1 MPNPAPTPRAQP
13 AARPRLPLMTAYLLI
28 GAVFFAAGFLLLPLL
43 DKTDSTSPPGVE
55 RIRLPQP
62 LAVKPF
68 SLEEAGAN
76 VNSAPYTRD
85 RLLNRWTLMYFGYT
99 HCPDV
104 CRPTLTAMAQAV
116 QDLRRAGGD
125 PTGDSAMT
133 DLQLVFVSLDGARD
147 TAAALR
153 AFVAGAGADMVAL
166 RGSEKQIAD
175 LAGHLGILHSRRPAD
190 DRGRYLVDHPA
201 TVLLIDPRARLRAGF
216 SMPGDAARI
225 VEISAAI
232 AAHDRATP

>member
-1 MPNPAPTPRAQP
+1 
-13 AARPRLPLMTAYLLI
+13 MTAYLLI
-28 GAVFFAAGFLLLPLL
+28 AVGFFAAGFLILPARVE
-43 DKTDSTSPPGVE
+43 DNAAAPARVE

-62 LAVKPF
+62 LVVNEF
-68 SLEEAGAN
+68 SLEDIGTN

-85 RLLNRWTLMYFGYT
+85 RLLNQWTLMYFGYT

-104 CRPTLTAMAQAV
+104 CRPTLTAMAKAA
-116 QDLRRAGGD
+116 QDLRRAGNHQ
-125 PTGDSAMT
+125 TGNSAFA

-153 AFVAGAGADMVAL
+153 AFVAGAGADVVAL
-166 RGSEKQIAD
+166 RGGEKQIAD
-175 LAGHLGILHSRRPAD
+175 LAGQLGILHFRRPAD
-190 DRGRYLVDHPA
+190 AQGRYLVDHPA

-216 SMPGDAARI
+216 SMPRDAPRI
-225 VEISAAI
+225 VEIGLAI